1 MNEFVQWLQQLQFD
15 GIIDMLI
22 VVLASLLCIMVHEI
36 SHGLVAGFMGD
47 NTAKRMGRLSFNP
60 LRHVDPMGL
69 VMMALL
75 RFGWAKAVPV
85 DMRNFRSPKLGM
97 AVTAVAGPISNFLL
111 MLLAV
116 LGKAVVLLLYLQN
129 GQYVL
134 FIIVEFFDYVS
145 ILSAGICVFNLLP
158 IPPLD
163 GSKVLF
169 SVLSDT
175 TYRKLM
181 KHEKYGMILLAIVLV
196 SGLMNVPLNYL
207 RNGLLDIA
215 YSVVTPLYNVLLR

>member
-1 MNEFVQWLQQLQFD
+1 MNDFTQWIQQLQFD
-15 GIIDMLI
+15 GLIDMII

-36 SHGLVAGFMGD
+36 SHGLAAYFMGD

-60 LRHVDPMGL
+60 FRHVDLMGL

-85 DMRNFRSPKLGM
+85 DMRKFRSPRIGM
-97 AVTAVAGPISNFLL
+97 AITAFAGPISNFFL
-111 MLLAV
+111 MLIGV
-116 LGKAVVLLLYLQN
+116 LGKVLFVLLYIQN
-129 GQYVL
+129 SHNIWYV
-134 FIIVEFFDYVS
+134 FAKFFDYVA

-169 SVLSDT
+169 AILPDRL
-175 TYRKLM
+175 YGKLM
-181 KHEKYGMILLAIVLV
+181 RYEKYGMIFLAVILV
-196 SGLMNVPLNYL
+196 SGLLDMPLNNL
-207 RNGLLDIA
+207 RNGLLDVA
-215 YSVVTPLYNVLLR
+215 YTIVTPLYDVLLR